1 MKKEERAKKKIRDDT
16 KSYYYFII
24 LKKNILHVLEVRR
37 KMMRK
42 YDVEWKDTYIY
53 ILTTTLNY
61 LLFNLF
67 ILLIKNHNDNQTC
80 YVHMRL

>member
-1 MKKEERAKKKIRDDT
+1 
-16 KSYYYFII
+16 
-24 LKKNILHVLEVRR
+24 
-37 KMMRK
+37 MMRK
-42 YDVEWKDTYIY
+42 YDVECTYIYIY

-67 ILLIKNHNDNQTC
+67 ILLIKNHNDYQTC

>member
-1 MKKEERAKKKIRDDT
+1 MQLEEEEKSQEEDIKKKHFTCIRGKT
-16 KSYYYFII
+16 
-24 LKKNILHVLEVRR
+24 

>member
-1 MKKEERAKKKIRDDT
+1 MQLEEEEKEPRRDT
-16 KSYYYFII
+16 KLFYHFQ
-24 LKKNILHVLEVRR
+24 KKHFTRIRGKT

-42 YDVEWKDTYIY
+42 YDVEWKDMYIY

>member
-1 MKKEERAKKKIRDDT
+1 
-16 KSYYYFII
+16 
-24 LKKNILHVLEVRR
+24 
-37 KMMRK
+37 MMRK